1 MTHRAFAIDLD
12 GTLLGSDHE
21 VSPANR
27 AAVAAAVDAGFE
39 IIIATAR
46 WYQLAQEVASALHLS
61 GPAIAC
67 SGAEVR
73 RLSDGADLFDVRLPV
88 EFADQLYSL
97 CDGIRS
103 ILSAVLDDTVLFKLD
118 GDPPTGLTPEIRHA
132 PKLSGTASVPPRM
145 VLVQGTAAT
154 KVINEQLAG
163 EWSDRVR
170 FVESISSDTKSIL
183 TLTSTGADKGAALAV
198 ACKELGIH
206 PSNVVAIGDAQN
218 DVEMFRVAG
227 RSFAMGQ
234 ASDLVK
240 AAATDVTAPNDRDGV
255 AQAIHAVLQGAD
267 GPATAPDVR
276 ASS

>member
-27 AAVAAAVDAGFE
+27 DAVTAAIDAGFD

-46 WYQLAQEVASALHLS
+46 WYQLAQEVASELRLT

-73 RLSDGADLFDVRLPV
+73 RLADGADLFDVRLPSD
-88 EFADQLYSL
+88 FADQLFSL
-97 CDGIRS
+97 CDGVRCIVW
-103 ILSAVLDDTVLFKLD
+103 AVLDDTVLFKLD
-118 GDPPTGLTPEIRHA
+118 GDPPPGVRPEVRH
-132 PKLSGTASVPPRM
+132 VPALVGAAGAAPRM

-154 KVINEQLAG
+154 KRVVDELAA

-198 ACKELGIH
+198 ACKELEIH
-206 PSNVVAIGDAQN
+206 PAQVIAIGDAQN

-227 RSFAMGQ
+227 TSFAMGQ
-234 ASDLVK
+234 ASDMVK
-240 AAATDVTAPNDRDGV
+240 AAATHVTAPNDQDGV
-255 AQAIHAVLQGAD
+255 AKAIETVLRGA
-267 GPATAPDVR
+267 AN
-276 ASS
+276 

>member
-12 GTLLGSDHE
+12 GTLLGSDHQ

-27 AAVAAAVDAGFE
+27 RAVAAAVDAGFE

-46 WYQLAQEVASALHLS
+46 WYQLAQQVADVLALS

-73 RLSDGADLFDVRLPV
+73 RLSDGADLFDMRVPA
-88 EFADQLYSL
+88 EFAQHLFAFCDQMR
-97 CDGIRS
+97 CIVW
-103 ILSAVLDDTVLFKLD
+103 AVLDDTVLFKLD
-118 GDPPTGLTPEIRHA
+118 GDAPPNLPSEIRHVHA
-132 PKLSGTASVPPRM
+132 LTGAAAMAPRM
-145 VLVQGTAAT
+145 VLVQGTTAT
-154 KVINEQLAG
+154 TRVCDELAG

-198 ACKELGIH
+198 ACKELDIH
-206 PSNVVAIGDAQN
+206 PAQVIAIGDAQN

-227 RSFAMGQ
+227 TSFAMGQ
-234 ASDLVK
+234 ASDMVK
-240 AAATDVTAPNDRDGV
+240 AAATHVTAPNDEDGV
-255 AQAIHAVLQGAD
+255 ARAIDTILGA
-267 GPATAPDVR
+267 
-276 ASS
+276 S